1 MFRIWFKQEEKKT
14 GRVVG
19 TGCSTKGYKSVA
31 IARRYT
37 SRYEF
42 ENEDFRQEVV
52 DISSWSLFKKN

>member
-1 MFRIWFKQEEKKT
+1 MFRIWFKEKEKKT

-31 IARRYT
+31 IARRYA

-52 DISSWSLFKKN
+52 DISSLSPF

>member
-1 MFRIWFKQEEKKT
+1 MFRIWFKQINKAT
-14 GRVVG
+14 GEVVG

-42 ENEDFRQEVV
+42 ENDNFKQEVV
-52 DISSWSLFKKN
+52 DVSSWSPF